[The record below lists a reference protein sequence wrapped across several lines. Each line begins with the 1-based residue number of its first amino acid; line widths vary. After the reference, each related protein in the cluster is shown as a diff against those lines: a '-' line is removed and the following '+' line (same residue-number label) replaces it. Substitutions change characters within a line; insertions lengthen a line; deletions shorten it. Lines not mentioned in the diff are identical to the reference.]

1 MNILL
6 YDFLNSY
13 IQYDLVCFLTK
24 AGHNCNN
31 VPYRNSID
39 KYDDDT
45 FTARMESDLSQG
57 TYDLVLTTNF
67 WPVVS
72 KVCKNHDI
80 KYVSWFFDSP
90 PNLPT
95 TECMD
100 YACNEIFFFARA
112 DYETY
117 KKLGLTNVHY
127 LPLAVNVD
135 RLNGIRTDYCKY
147 ESEIS
152 FVGKLYESM
161 LPSLCSYMDDYQK
174 GYIDAVVNMQMQ
186 LYGAYIIDEAITK
199 EFTDKVR
206 ARYKSLSD
214 TAIQVTRKE
223 LAWAVASYVTHLERM
238 TLLRLLSHG
247 HTLKLYTYGLSD
259 KEKELLPNV
268 EYMGPVDYLYEM
280 PQVFRASKIN
290 LCPVLKANRSGI
302 PLRALD
308 IMGCGGFLLSSYQS
322 ELYEYFIDGQECVM
336 YSSIE
341 DAIEKARFYLV
352 HDDIRKE
359 IAARGAARIEEAFR
373 YEDRIEALLGEKA
386 QS

>member
-13 IQYDLVCFLTK
+13 IQYDLVYFLRK

-31 VPYRNSID
+31 VLYRDGID
-39 KYDDDT
+39 KYEDDT
-45 FTARMESDLSQG
+45 FTARMEKDLSEG
-57 TYDLVLTTNF
+57 SYDLVLTTNF

-72 KVCKNHDI
+72 KVCKNHDL

-95 TECMD
+95 TDCMD
-100 YACNEIFFFARA
+100 FACNEIFFFARA

-117 KKLGLTNVHY
+117 INMGLTNVHY

-135 RLNGIRTDYCKY
+135 RLKSTKTDYCSY

-161 LPSLCSYMDDYQK
+161 LPSLTSHMDDYQK

-186 LYGAYIIDEAITK
+186 LYGAYIIDDAITE
-199 EFTDKVR
+199 EFAHKVR
-206 ARYKSLSD
+206 LRYKSLSD
-214 TAIQVTRKE
+214 KAIQVTRKE

-238 TLLRLLSHG
+238 TLLSILSKKHQV
-247 HTLKLYTYGLSD
+247 KLYTYDFSD

-268 EYMGPVDYLYEM
+268 EYMGSVDYLNEM
-280 PQVFRASKIN
+280 PQVFRTSKIN

-308 IMGCGGFLLSSYQS
+308 IMGCGGFLLSSYQP
-322 ELYEYFIDGQECVM
+322 ELFEYFIDGQECVM
-336 YSSIE
+336 YSSLE
-341 DAIEKARFYLV
+341 DAFAKAQFYLDR
-352 HDDIRKE
+352 DDLRKE
-359 IAARGAARIEEAFR
+359 IAQAGIARIEEAFR
-373 YEDRIEALLGEKA
+373 YEDRIEVLLGT
-386 QS
+386 

>member
-72 KVCKNHDI
+72 KVCKNYDI

-161 LPSLCSYMDDYQK
+161 LPSLCSHMDDYQK

-186 LYGAYIIDEAITK
+186 LYGAYIIDEAITD

-206 ARYKSLSD
+206 RRYKSLSD

-247 HTLKLYTYGLSD
+247 HTLKLYTYGISD

-268 EYMGPVDYLYEM
+268 EYMGPVDYLNEM

-341 DAIEKARFYLV
+341 DAIEKARFYLA
-352 HDDIRKE
+352 HDDLRE
-359 IAARGAARIEEAFR
+359 AIARTGYARIEEAFR

-386 QS
+386 QG

>member
-13 IQYDLVCFLTK
+13 IQYDLVYFLEK
-24 AGHNCNN
+24 AGHNCHN
-31 VPYRNSID
+31 VLYRNSVD
-39 KYDDDT
+39 KYEDDA
-45 FTARMESDLSQG
+45 FTACMEADLSEG
-57 TYDLVLTTNF
+57 SYDLVLTTNF

-72 KVCKNHDI
+72 KVCKEHDL

-95 TECMD
+95 ADCMD

-117 KKLGLTNVHY
+117 KNMGLTNVHY

-135 RLNGIRTDYCKY
+135 RLKSVSTDHTRFG
-147 ESEIS
+147 SDIS

-161 LPSLCSYMDDYQK
+161 LPSLSSHMDDYQK

-186 LYGAYIIDEAITK
+186 LYGAYIIDEAITD

-206 ARYKSLSD
+206 RRYKSLSD

-247 HTLKLYTYGLSD
+247 HTLKLYTYGISD

-268 EYMGPVDYLYEM
+268 EYMGPVDYLNEM

-341 DAIEKARFYLV
+341 DAIEKARFYLA
-352 HDDIRKE
+352 HDDLRE
-359 IAARGAARIEEAFR
+359 AIARAGYARIEEAFR
-373 YEDRIEALLGEKA
+373 YEDRIEALLGTMDK
-386 QS
+386 S

>member
-13 IQYDLVCFLTK
+13 IQYDLVYFLKK

-31 VPYRNSID
+31 VLYRDGID
-39 KYDDDT
+39 KYEDDA
-45 FTARMESDLSQG
+45 FTSRMEKDLSEG
-57 TYDLVLTTNF
+57 SYDLVITTNF

-72 KVCKNHDI
+72 KVCKNHDL

-95 TECMD
+95 TDCMD
-100 YACNEIFFFARA
+100 FACNEIFFFARA

-117 KKLGLTNVHY
+117 KNMGLTNIHY

-135 RLNGIRTDYCKY
+135 RLNSIKTDYCKY

-161 LPSLCSYMDDYQK
+161 LPSLTSHMDDYQK

-186 LYGAYIIDEAITK
+186 LYGAYIIDDAITE
-199 EFTDKVR
+199 EFAHKVR
-206 ARYKSLSD
+206 MRYKSLSD
-214 TAIQVTRKE
+214 KAIQITKKE

-238 TLLRLLSHG
+238 TLLSILSKKHQV
-247 HTLKLYTYGLSD
+247 KLYTYDLSD

-268 EYMGPVDYLYEM
+268 EYMGPVDYLNEM
-280 PQVFRASKIN
+280 PQVFRASKVN

-308 IMGCGGFLLSSYQS
+308 IMGCGGFLLSSYQQ
-322 ELYEYFIDGQECVM
+322 ELFEYFIDGEECVM
-336 YSSIE
+336 YSSLE
-341 DAIEKARFYLV
+341 DAFAKAQFYLGR
-352 HDDIRKE
+352 DDLRKK
-359 IAARGAARIEEAFR
+359 IAQAGIARIEEAFR
-373 YEDRIEALLGEKA
+373 YEDRIEALLGT
-386 QS
+386 